1 MEHFFNVN
9 IGLVKTFGT
18 NLLAHSHTNRGDRF
32 VRFERKPGDW
42 SRVAFFAET
51 KNNYYVRMS
60 REEIYPLLSLK
71 DSIIPMKIDAI
82 FPNVRIFTSAE
93 FAEQEQKLGKIIRI
107 YHQNEE
113 GKIKC
118 PETRVYGS
126 FFHNDRPM
134 LHLLINDK
142 KLIFTEQAKFRLKVA
157 KLSVV

>member
-1 MEHFFNVN
+1 MERFFNVN
-9 IGLVKTFGT
+9 IGLIKIFGT
-18 NLLAHSHTNRGDRF
+18 RLLAHNSNRRDRI
-32 VRFERKPGDW
+32 VKFERKPQDW
-42 SRVAFFAET
+42 SRVAFFAEA

-71 DSIIPMKIDAI
+71 DSIIPMKLDVI
-82 FPNVRIFTSAE
+82 FPNVKILTSAE
-93 FAEQEQKLGKIIRI
+93 FAEQERKLGKIIRI